1 MPVSRWRHGAE
12 GARAEPHRGGGRGE
26 ERPGARTPAGTQAHT
41 LPGDGDNAALNTFQM
56 STCSISAAVPHLHSL
71 FHYV

>member
-1 MPVSRWRHGAE
+1 MPVSPWRHGAE

-41 LPGDGDNAALNTFQM
+41 LPGEESVMMLFKCKLVA
-56 STCSISAAVPHLHSL
+56 SVPHLHSL